1 MATITTSPDLIG
13 QGGPFAGQQV
23 SGTFIPT
30 LWSSQLNWKFYKTT
44 MFSEIANTKWE
55 GEIKGLGDKIVINQ
69 IPTLTVNTYVIG
81 AGLNYEAPAPS
92 TITLQID
99 RAKYFA
105 FQVNDVIDHQSKPN
119 LMDMFTND
127 ASMQLKIAIDSN
139 VLYNTFSSAHA
150 SNKGATA
157 GVNSGSYALGTDV
170 APVALTGSNILQLLT
185 SFSGV
190 LDEQNVPETERYIC
204 VDPYT
209 RNLLM
214 QSNLAQAQFM
224 GDSQSMVR
232 TGKIG
237 RIDRFDVYVTNN
249 LPKAIAGTN
258 TPYLSGAGDESS
270 ITTTGGANLKR
281 RIIVA
286 GHKSAI
292 SFASQITKT
301 ETVRNPSDFG
311 DYVRSLMVYG
321 FTVVKPES
329 LAYAVVS

>member
-1 MATITTSPDLIG
+1 MATITSSTDLLG
-13 QGGPFAGQQV
+13 QGGSFSGQQV

-44 MFSEIANTKWE
+44 MFNDIANTKWE

-81 AGLNYEAPAPS
+81 AGLNYETPAPS

-105 FQVNDVIDHQSKPN
+105 FQVNDVIEHQSKPN

-127 ASMQLKIAIDSN
+127 ATMQLKIAVDSN
-139 VLYNTFSSAHA
+139 VLYNTFASAHA

-157 GVNSGSYALGTDV
+157 GLNSGSYNLGTEA
-170 APVALTGSNILQLLT
+170 APVALTGANVLQILT
-185 SFSGV
+185 AFSGV
-190 LDEQNVPETERYIC
+190 LDEQNVPETERW
-204 VDPYT
+204 VVFDPYT

-237 RIDRFDVYVTNN
+237 RIDRFDIYVSNN
-249 LPKAIAGTN
+249 LPRINASQAFYT
-258 TPYLSGAGDESS
+258 SGAGDETSVTATS
-270 ITTTGGANLKR
+270 IASKR
-281 RIIVA
+281 RVLIA

-301 ETVRNPSDFG
+301 EQVRNPSDFG

-321 FTVVKPES
+321 FTVTKPES
-329 LAYAVVS
+329 LSFAVVS